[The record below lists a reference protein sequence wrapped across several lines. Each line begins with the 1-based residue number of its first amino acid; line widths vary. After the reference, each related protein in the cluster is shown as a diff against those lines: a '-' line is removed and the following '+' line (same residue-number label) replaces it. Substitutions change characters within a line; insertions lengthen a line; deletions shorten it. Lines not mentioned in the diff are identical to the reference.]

1 MMPRLPTPANRSLET
16 VDGEPLVL
24 FRQSIRSGSL
34 LRRGATM
41 SAVGDSGGFKAST
54 EDLLVLFRPKIHRG
68 SSLHRGVS
76 SLLQSSI
83 DDSSRSRS
91 MESLSKVLISHLFT
105 AFNRCSR
112 SRFVKNLSKMLVNP
126 MFASFDR
133 SSRSR
138 FAAKSTSVELVDH
151 SPVAVP
157 GADPWKAGANC
168 SLILNNSWSRSMD
181 SWSRVIVVV
190 LLPQR
195 RTREMSAELVTTDRS
210 SRNRSVENSSAELAV
225 AVSSFLDSDFACVD
239 YFSDI
244 DESIAGFMDYEQN
257 FVPGID
263 YAERFISQSL
273 STAAREDCIQWMLKV
288 EGAKYIFEPKTIR
301 RMEFLVLTV
310 LDWRLRNMIQ
320 TERIFCLF
328 IYRLIRL
335 SALELVRKAV
345 KMAVGTDL
353 IKMMN
358 PIVVNR
364 YKRFSKAGLAAQIA
378 AGPLSTPVNMSVFEK
393 KNNETI
399 LVLDLGGGTFDV
411 SVLEVGDGMFEMLST
426 FGDTH
431 LGGDDF
437 DKRTGN
443 WLASNFK
450 KDEGLNQI
458 NFAPMHWRK
467 AASYGYSKLKDL
479 EHCIMFCALMH
490 QKMWSCWSKILKVKC
505 LVWKVGVSLMERN
518 AVHCQ

>member
-1 MMPRLPTPANRSLET
+1 MKKRRRGHQIHLFVHLRQPIRKGSLVRRQYFDPQRPHIYSCSAQQFSDQLSDYELDHINEENRNLSK
-16 VDGEPLVL
+16 VL
-24 FRQSIRSGSL
+24 F
-34 LRRGATM
+34 
-41 SAVGDSGGFKAST
+41 K
-54 EDLLVLFRPKIHRG
+54 
-68 SSLHRGVS
+68 SSHS
-76 SLLQSSI
+76 W
-83 DDSSRSRS
+83 SRS

-112 SRFVKNLSKMLVNP
+112 SRFVKNSSKMLVNP
-126 MFASFDR
+126 MFAGFDR

-195 RTREMSAELVTTDRS
+195 RTREMSAELVTIDRS

-244 DESIAGFMDYEQN
+244 DESIAGFMDYERN

-320 TERIFCLF
+320 TERIFSLF

-399 LVLDLGGGTFDV
+399 LVFIH
-411 SVLEVGDGMFEMLST
+411 SVPELLHMRRST
-426 FGDTH
+426 
-431 LGGDDF
+431 
-437 DKRTGN
+437 
-443 WLASNFK
+443 
-450 KDEGLNQI
+450 GLP
-458 NFAPMHWRK
+458 AC
-467 AASYGYSKLKDL
+467 GSKYYL
-479 EHCIMFCALMH
+479 
-490 QKMWSCWSKILKVKC
+490 
-505 LVWKVGVSLMERN
+505 R
-518 AVHCQ
+518 

>member
-1 MMPRLPTPANRSLET
+1 MSLQLPAPASPVHLVRRQYFDPQRPHIYSCSVQQFSDQLSDYELDHINEENRNLSK
-16 VDGEPLVL
+16 VL
-24 FRQSIRSGSL
+24 F
-34 LRRGATM
+34 
-41 SAVGDSGGFKAST
+41 K
-54 EDLLVLFRPKIHRG
+54 
-68 SSLHRGVS
+68 SSHS
-76 SLLQSSI
+76 W
-83 DDSSRSRS
+83 SRS
-91 MESLSKVLISHLFT
+91 MESLSKVLISCLFT

-112 SRFVKNLSKMLVNP
+112 SRFVKNSSKMLVNP
-126 MFASFDR
+126 MFAGFDR
-133 SSRSR
+133 SSRSK
-138 FAAKSTSVELVDH
+138 FAKSTSVELVDH

-195 RTREMSAELVTTDRS
+195 QTREMSAELVTIDRS
-210 SRNRSVENSSAELAV
+210 SRNRSVENSSAELVV

-244 DESIAGFMDYEQN
+244 DESIADFMDYERN

-288 EGAKYIFEPKTIR
+288 LRYYIFRPLTVYLAINYVDCLLYSRRLPINGWLLQLTLLSVACLSLAAKMKEPLVPSLLDLQVEGAKYIFEPKTIR
-301 RMEFLVLTV
+301 RMEFLVLTI

-345 KMAVGTDL
+345 KMTVGIDL

-378 AGPLSTPVNMSVFEK
+378 AGPLSTPVNMSAFEK

-399 LVLDLGGGTFDV
+399 LVLGLGGGTFDV

-450 KDEGLNQI
+450 KDEGSNQI
-458 NFAPMHWRK
+458 NFAPMH
-467 AASYGYSKLKDL
+467 
-479 EHCIMFCALMH
+479 
-490 QKMWSCWSKILKVKC
+490 
-505 LVWKVGVSLMERN
+505 
-518 AVHCQ
+518 